1 MPQAIYSSFQID
13 IVNSGYRKQSGVRC
27 PYKGV
32 LGKTFVA
39 AIMRG
44 GAGAMAMLEEAI
56 KEDGG
61 GREVAEDE
69 VGEPFRRI
77 VQ

>member
-1 MPQAIYSSFQID
+1 
-13 IVNSGYRKQSGVRC
+13 
-27 PYKGV
+27 V

-44 GAGAMAMLEEAI
+44 GVRAIAMLEGAI

-61 GREVAEDE
+61 GREVAEEE
-69 VGEPFRRI
+69 VGEPF
-77 VQ
+77 